1 MIRPAIA
8 ALVLGLMAGPALS
21 LEEWPTY
28 GHDYGD
34 SRYSPLA
41 QITPA
46 NVTSLKPAWT
56 YHMRPPGREARGFAA
71 SENTP
76 LVVGGVMFVSTP
88 YGRVVALDA
97 ETGKQR
103 WAYEV
108 PAGDQPATR
117 GVSYWP
123 GTKPQIVFGTRG
135 GLLIA
140 LDAKS
145 GAPVEGFGKDGVV
158 NLHSDAV
165 MQGFPQAALGVTSAP
180 VIYKDLIITGSRNQ
194 ETPQKGASGQV
205 RAFDVHT
212 GREVWHFNGVPQ
224 PGEKFHDTWE
234 GDSWVNRSGVNVW
247 VGLTL
252 DAKRGIAYLPF
263 GAPTFDQS
271 GNDRKGP
278 SLFANALVAVNAATG
293 KYLWH
298 FQAVHHDLWDYD
310 LPLTTLVDV
319 KKDGRTIP
327 AIAVMSK
334 ASLLFLLDRVT
345 GKPIYDIKEMPVP
358 TDTDMEGEKVS
369 PTQPASITPP
379 LGRTSFNMSELAN
392 LTPQQTEGCKKLIA
406 EQKVIGAGYFQPP
419 RVDHAVARFP
429 GNWGGI
435 DWSHAAFDRRSGYY
449 IVNASEIASQQ
460 MMIKKP
466 DGSYDMKYGY
476 QWFWDKVSH
485 MPCQPPPWGNLYAID
500 VNTGAIAWQSVLG
513 VTDGLADPNTGR
525 PNVGG
530 PIATGGGLVF
540 IGSTDDKRLRA
551 FDAKTG
557 KELWTFKLP
566 ASLYGTPLT
575 YQGRSGKQYVAAV
588 TTGGFWG
595 ETAGADEVTA
605 FALP

>member
-224 PGEKFHDTWE
+224 PGRNSTTPGK
-234 GDSWVNRSGVNVW
+234 
-247 VGLTL
+247 
-252 DAKRGIAYLPF
+252 
-263 GAPTFDQS
+263 
-271 GNDRKGP
+271 
-278 SLFANALVAVNAATG
+278 ATAG
-293 KYLWH
+293 ST
-298 FQAVHHDLWDYD
+298 A
-310 LPLTTLVDV
+310 
-319 KKDGRTIP
+319 
-327 AIAVMSK
+327 
-334 ASLLFLLDRVT
+334 
-345 GKPIYDIKEMPVP
+345 
-358 TDTDMEGEKVS
+358 
-369 PTQPASITPP
+369 PAS
-379 LGRTSFNMSELAN
+379 MS
-392 LTPQQTEGCKKLIA
+392 G
-406 EQKVIGAGYFQPP
+406 
-419 RVDHAVARFP
+419 
-429 GNWGGI
+429 WG
-435 DWSHAAFDRRSGYY
+435 
-449 IVNASEIASQQ
+449 
-460 MMIKKP
+460 
-466 DGSYDMKYGY
+466 
-476 QWFWDKVSH
+476 
-485 MPCQPPPWGNLYAID
+485 
-500 VNTGAIAWQSVLG
+500 
-513 VTDGLADPNTGR
+513 
-525 PNVGG
+525 
-530 PIATGGGLVF
+530 
-540 IGSTDDKRLRA
+540 
-551 FDAKTG
+551 
-557 KELWTFKLP
+557 
-566 ASLYGTPLT
+566 
-575 YQGRSGKQYVAAV
+575 
-588 TTGGFWG
+588 
-595 ETAGADEVTA
+595 
-605 FALP
+605 